1 MLIIDI
7 KKSGGIER
15 ALKELKR
22 KFIKTGQLK
31 ELREKQEF
39 VKGSVKRREQVK
51 KAKYKQ
57 RMQDENSAD

>member
-1 MLIIDI
+1 MLLIDI

-31 ELREKQEF
+31 ELRERQEF
-39 VKGSVKRREQVK
+39 VKGSVKRREQLK

-57 RMQDENSAD
+57 KLKDQDSND

>member
-1 MLIIDI
+1 MLFIDI

-22 KFIKTGQLK
+22 KFSKTGQLK
-31 ELREKQEF
+31 ELRERKEF
-39 VKGSVKRREQVK
+39 VKGSVKRREQIK

-57 RMQDENSAD
+57 KMKDQESDN

>member
-1 MLIIDI
+1 MLLIDI

-31 ELREKQEF
+31 ELRERQEF
-39 VKGSVKRREQVK
+39 VKGSVKRREQLK

-57 RMQDENSAD
+57 KLRDKDSND

>member
-1 MLIIDI
+1 MLLIDI

-31 ELREKQEF
+31 ELRERQEF
-39 VKGSVKRREQVK
+39 VKGSVKRREQIK

-57 RMQDENSAD
+57 QIKDQNSDN

>member
-7 KKSGGIER
+7 KKNGGIER

-22 KFIKTGQLK
+22 KFVKTGQLK
-31 ELREKQEF
+31 ELRERQEF
-39 VKGSVKRREQVK
+39 VKGSVKRREQIK